1 MILFSLRRQDP
12 HRQPQKGRKA
22 DHRYKESIKQR
33 ARHPSPGK
41 QALILSPGR
50 LLHQGGSVVFIRSKG
65 QGRQGIGDQVD
76 PQDMTGL

>member
-1 MILFSLRRQDP
+1 MILP

-33 ARHPSPGK
+33 THHPSPGK
-41 QALILSPGR
+41 QTLILSPGR